1 MTFRYAGEKDAGLVL
16 EFLKRLSEYEKAE
29 EHLVSTASMLA
40 EELGRENGA
49 RALFVLAEGREVGCA
64 LFFRNFSGYLGR
76 SGIFIDALIVLEEYR
91 GKGYGKALFEELKK
105 ETKRMGGGRMEWL
118 CLDWNTPS
126 MKFYQNNGC
135 LLYTSEVFFLEAD
148 ADTTVTEPGSSR
160 AAMTVA
166 YYNGRD
172 NGVDIHSGRGYTR
185 NEIIKPDYAAPG
197 TEVTG
202 AGIGGEFVSRTSS
215 SAAAGIAAGASALLM
230 EWLKEQPGVGGVNSI
245 QIRNT
250 IILGAGKRDFMEY
263 PNREWGYGTLN
274 VYQSLDRLRQL

>member
-105 ETKRMGGGRMEWL
+105 ETKK
-118 CLDWNTPS
+118 T
-126 MKFYQNNGC
+126 
-135 LLYTSEVFFLEAD
+135 AD
-148 ADTTVTEPGSSR
+148 CQSRESRRTVRFSYSLIKSR
-160 AAMTVA
+160 
-166 YYNGRD
+166 
-172 NGVDIHSGRGYTR
+172 IKQ
-185 NEIIKPDYAAPG
+185 EI
-197 TEVTG
+197 
-202 AGIGGEFVSRTSS
+202 R
-215 SAAAGIAAGASALLM
+215 
-230 EWLKEQPGVGGVNSI
+230 
-245 QIRNT
+245 
-250 IILGAGKRDFMEY
+250 
-263 PNREWGYGTLN
+263 RE
-274 VYQSLDRLRQL
+274 